1 MSNILSFEFEELPLV
16 ISINGIEAALINGCA
31 EIQYDRHGG
40 WHVVSVSV
48 EGHQQ
53 LTQEERAAGKR
64 PWVYIAA
71 PSDLAGLVENRLCDE
86 WNDRVQDAIN
96 EQLASDRED
105 AAEMRAEMRRDHMMG
120 L

>member
-16 ISINGIEAALINGCA
+16 ITNGIEAGLINGCA
-31 EIQYDRHGG
+31 EIKYGRNCHWEID
-40 WHVVSVSV
+40 SISV
-48 EGHQQ
+48 EGHQK
-53 LTQEERAAGKR
+53 LTQDERAAGKR
-64 PWVYIAA
+64 PWIYVAA
-71 PSDLAGLVENRLCDE
+71 PDDLAMMIQYRLEQD
-86 WNDRVQDAIN
+86 WFDKVQDAVN